1 MELSLPLIASKGR
14 VTASIKIKEDGFV
27 LSMVFPSYKN
37 SHTFKDEKA
46 MFNYLKNIGLEP
58 NDFKL
63 APF

>member
-1 MELSLPLIASKGR
+1 MKLSIPLVADKNR
-14 VTASIKIKEDGFV
+14 VKAEIYIKDKCFTVNVYFTTHKSTHDFD
-27 LSMVFPSYKN
+27 
-37 SHTFKDEKA
+37 DEKA